1 MTMHLRPF
9 TAALTLAAVFSAAP
23 AARAVEVDCPTDLD
37 GNVAVDVFDLLAL
50 LGQWGPCP
58 GCPADFDGNDAV
70 DVFDLLELLGDWGPC
85 VFDYGEP
92 RENAEAEQI
101 GLEMLGAGGPLV
113 VPDPIYDR
121 VVRDLALIRTD
132 QPALTDEPHVMAWA
146 PNELVVKLVP
156 DEPLDEYQ
164 VLNLYYEVT
173 DEYHLF
179 GDWWVLTFARNM
191 NVPAM
196 AGIYAAIDAVEL
208 GEPNYIIGGDNTYTP
223 MDMGDGRW
231 RWDIDDGFLDCFDG
245 CDCHRHYI
253 VDTFEDE
260 TVELIL
266 YEEYGAPWCE
276 FNGK

>member
-121 VVRDLALIRTD
+121 VGRDLGLIR
-132 QPALTDEPHVMAWA
+132 A
-146 PNELVVKLVP
+146 N
-156 DEPLDEYQ
+156 
-164 VLNLYYEVT
+164 
-173 DEYHLF
+173 HLF